1 MCISHAFIISCL
13 LSQQG
18 PVYCHG
24 EKYFITSQY
33 KRFISKS
40 FFIVRPP
47 YTTGFLTGAHLY
59 WASVSTLH
67 TLNKA
72 VDWRMM
78 DEKRVLSFITS
89 PMISVTDTVTGP
101 SNPTLCT
108 VCVTSVSQTDNWL
121 VLSHCD
127 AIGTSFCK
135 NFSHRYAGRRALL
148 VLNVTGQASK
158 EMSEMLVAGGR
169 GLLLNYIFST

>member
-1 MCISHAFIISCL
+1 
-13 LSQQG
+13 
-18 PVYCHG
+18 
-24 EKYFITSQY
+24 
-33 KRFISKS
+33 
-40 FFIVRPP
+40 
-47 YTTGFLTGAHLY
+47 
-59 WASVSTLH
+59 
-67 TLNKA
+67 
-72 VDWRMM
+72 MM

>member
-47 YTTGFLTGAHLY
+47 YTTGFLTGAHLC
-59 WASVSTLH
+59 WASACTLH
-67 TLNKA
+67 TLYKTEG
-72 VDWRMM
+72 WWMK
-78 DEKRVLSFITS
+78 KRVLSFITS
-89 PMISVTDTVTGP
+89 PMISVTDTETRP
-101 SNPTLCT
+101 PIPTLCMCL
-108 VCVTSVSQTDNWL
+108 CVTSVSQTDSWL
-121 VLSHCD
+121 VLSHCA

-135 NFSHRYAGRRALL
+135 NFSHRYASRSALL

-158 EMSEMLVAGGR
+158 EMSEVLVAGGR
-169 GLLLNYIFST
+169 GLLLKYIFST